1 MALAANS
8 QRERNKLNGEVGA
21 QVRAQ
26 KENERL
32 FSAISVGA
40 FFIIVGIV
48 YVANLSQNLLDRIIA
63 FFSSFT
69 FAQIPTTGLYLPAP
83 ISPAAHVVLYQAV
96 FQFCIGLGILQV
108 ILLILRLLW
117 NSPIAKTAEVMG
129 NLVFWFGTSYLVATY
144 LNNATN
150 MSRWFVF
157 WAGILMIL
165 GLSFVARAFVLLV
178 KRK

>member
-1 MALAANS
+1 
-8 QRERNKLNGEVGA
+8 
-21 QVRAQ
+21 
-26 KENERL
+26 
-32 FSAISVGA
+32 
-40 FFIIVGIV
+40 
-48 YVANLSQNLLDRIIA
+48 
-63 FFSSFT
+63 
-69 FAQIPTTGLYLPAP
+69 
-83 ISPAAHVVLYQAV
+83 VLYQAF
-96 FQFCIGLGILQV
+96 FQFCIGIGILQV

-144 LNNATN
+144 LNNAAN